1 MPGREVIHH
10 LDLDVKPGQ
19 RIAIVGPTGAG
30 KTTIANLL
38 LRYYDADSGCIRVDG
53 TDITSV
59 PRSSVREL
67 FSVVLQDTWL
77 FKGTVRENLVFGDE
91 SVTDQELEAVCDS
104 VGLRHYVSTLPY
116 GIETYLN
123 DPSQMSNGQKQQIT
137 IARALLKDA
146 PMLILDEA
154 TSSVDTRTE
163 KQIQAAMDLLMEG
176 RTSFIIAHRLSTIL
190 SADRILV
197 INKGR
202 IVESG
207 THAELLR
214 LNGFYRNLYDSQ
226 FEYCE

>member
-53 TDITSV
+53 IDITSV

-91 SVTDQELEAVCDS
+91 SVIDQELEAVCDS
-104 VGLRHYVSTLPY
+104 VGLRHYVSTLPD